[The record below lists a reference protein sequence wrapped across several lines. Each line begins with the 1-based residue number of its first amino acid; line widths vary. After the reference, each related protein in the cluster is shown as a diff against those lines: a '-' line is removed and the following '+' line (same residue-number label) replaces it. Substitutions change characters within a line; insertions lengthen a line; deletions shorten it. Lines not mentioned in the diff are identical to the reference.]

1 MSELAANLDDAAA
14 AVPLSM
20 SEALG
25 IWFRH
30 LASLVIPSITLV
42 FVWTGPHPWY
52 VAPVFMLPLG
62 IVLFVDLQNKAE
74 LRQPTKAIAA
84 WPFDGLVYVLA
95 ALQLAIVA
103 GTVLLFTRQTIFSVD
118 MVMVLVLIGGSSGF
132 SIITAH
138 ELIHRRSKLEQ
149 ALGRL
154 LLCSVLYEHF
164 YTEHVRGHHVRVGTP
179 EDPATARF
187 GERFWTFYRRT
198 VPGQFRSAWRL
209 ETERLGDVEMRP
221 WNPRILSSRV
231 VHGLIAGWTLA
242 FTILATFGTAA
253 FVMFLA
259 QAWRASMLLEYVNYF
274 EHWGLMRTGRRIR
287 TVDSWDTDSAF
298 TLYALVGLSRHAD
311 HHAFAVRPFQALRHW
326 EESPKLSRGYI
337 ALLPLVL
344 FRNQRF
350 MTLMT
355 EELQRRKL
363 GPFASPEAEP
373 ARAELVGAAE
383 P

>member
-1 MSELAANLDDAAA
+1 MQDTITAPEPHRT
-14 AVPLSM
+14 V
-20 SEALG
+20 AL
-25 IWFRH
+25 WARH
-30 LASLVIPSITLV
+30 LLCFSLPLLSFSFLV
-42 FVWTGPHPWY
+42 TGPHSAGIALLWLLPLPLIEQLDQRSQRE
-52 VAPVFMLPLG
+52 VRQPHPGIPAAPVDAMLYLLVVLHFANLWLLVRLFAQQSLLSTDAFMT
-62 IVLFVDLQNKAE
+62 F
-74 LRQPTKAIAA
+74 
-84 WPFDGLVYVLA
+84 
-95 ALQLAIVA
+95 
-103 GTVLLFTRQTIFSVD
+103 
-118 MVMVLVLIGGSSGF
+118 VMVGANSGF
-132 SIITAH
+132 SGIVVAH
-138 ELIHRRSKLEQ
+138 ELIHRRSWHLRL
-149 ALGRL
+149 LGRAI
-154 LLCSVLYEHF
+154 LCTVLYEHF

-187 GERFWTFYRRT
+187 GERFWAFYRRT

-274 EHWGLMRTGRRIR
+274 EHWGLMRTGRRVR

-311 HHAFAVRPFQALRHW
+311 HHAFAVRPFQQLRYW

-350 MTLMT
+350 IELMT
-355 EELQRRKL
+355 EELRRRKL
-363 GPFASPEAEP
+363 GPFAPPEP
-373 ARAELVGAAE
+373 N
-383 P
+383 